1 MFPAQKNELR
11 AAKLK
16 TPLGQMVAIADSRS
30 VYLLQFADCPELP
43 KLITWLEK
51 RTGLAVVPG
60 RTPAIDSL
68 EKELVLYFAGKRATF
83 STPVALLG
91 TPFQLRVW
99 KALQEIPSQ
108 DTRSYAE
115 IAKKVGHPTAYRAV
129 GGAIGDNRI
138 LIIVPC
144 HRVIE
149 SSGGLGGY
157 GGGKERKRWLL
168 NHEAG

>member
-1 MFPAQKNELR
+1 MPTAPKKELR
-11 AAKLK
+11 TARLK
-16 TPLGQMVAIADSRS
+16 TPLGQMVVIADSRS
-30 VYLLQFADCPELP
+30 VYLLQFADCPDLQR
-43 KLITWLEK
+43 LITWLEK
-51 RTGLAVVPG
+51 TTGLSVVQG
-60 RTPAIDSL
+60 RTPAIDAL
-68 EKELVLYFAGKRATF
+68 EKELVLYFAGKRAVF
-83 STPVALLG
+83 SSPIALLG

-115 IAKKVGHPTAYRAV
+115 IAQKVGRPTAYRAV

-157 GGGKERKRWLL
+157 GGGKDRKRWLL
-168 NHEAG
+168 NHEAD